1 MPIAEDSAGG
11 SPVPIPTNLT
21 TNLTGEATGSGTLDY
36 TTGDID
42 IAVTV
47 VDNGHNHI
55 LSNITDVQ
63 VNNAISGQILVTMEL
78 CGLMHTN
85 TSGITAIVQDLTPQL
100 GGNLDLNGKN
110 INGNGNINLA
120 DNYKLTLG
128 TGNDL
133 EISHDGVSSYIRDV
147 GAGDLQ
153 IFASDDVYI
162 RGQGSN
168 TYMARFNESGAV
180 TLYHNNVIRLITTD
194 SGITVTDEVEAAEFI
209 GPLRGP
215 TKFKGQAGEALSA
228 GDPVYISGIS
238 GNTTVVSK
246 ADANDASKMP
256 AFGIIDASV
265 SANATCQVLTFGE
278 MHNLDTSAFS
288 EGDELYVSNTG
299 TLTTAIPS
307 GESSQIQKIAKVT
320 RSHASA
326 GGIFIMGAGRSNA
339 VPNLDN
345 GDIFIGDGTNHATTT
360 SLNTAVNALTLTNYL
375 PLSGGAMT
383 GNITTS
389 GTFDGRDVSV
399 DGAKLDGIA
408 TGADVTLNEISA
420 GTNVTISAGGVIS
433 STASGGLAHVVDDTT
448 PQLGGN
454 LDLNSNDITGT
465 GNLNFTGSV
474 TLSGT
479 VDGRDVA
486 ADGTKLDGIE
496 AGATTDQTAA
506 QIKTAYESNSNTNAF
521 TDADQTKLN
530 NIEASADVTDT
541 ANVTAAGALMDSE
554 VTNLAQVKAFDSS
567 DYATAAQ
574 GTTADAALPKAG
586 GTMTGDILFNDGVKA
601 KFGASNDLQI
611 WHNGT
616 DSYVYDTGEGDLILR
631 GSSNIKLQSSS
642 GTALSTFTA
651 AGASTLYFS
660 AAEKL
665 ATTSSGIDVT
675 GNIDLPDNGKLLL
688 GASDDL
694 QLYHD
699 SSNSYIKEG
708 GTGNLFIDATSLRL
722 RTGAGTETYLT
733 ADGNGS
739 VDLYYDNV
747 KKLETTSTGI
757 DVTGDIDLTG
767 RLGIGTSSPAHELHI
782 ESTSPTIRMVDTDG
796 SNTLEITQSGSASYL
811 TFDNNMRF
819 RNASAVE
826 KLRIDSDGI
835 DVTGVTKTSGSGY
848 NPANTGW
855 ATNASLITSGSYGG
869 GLTFLD
875 GSAGYSIRV
884 ENSGADLVIGQ
895 GATSGALTEKVKID
909 ANGLDVTGELRTT
922 GSIYLNSGTA
932 DSPQVVWSS
941 SGYSDQYIDN
951 FQGNLRVVNS
961 GAQQVTIKQGG
972 NVGIGLSAPTA
983 KMHLFTDGIDQS
995 MFSAQADLGTNNR
1008 ILTLKSPVSDSAS
1021 EPYRWQ
1027 TSNSIQWEIDGTETK
1042 SMLLNSAGNLG
1053 VGTYSP
1059 SVKLDCAGSAKFN
1072 DSVEIQADSGFAF
1085 MEMGG
1090 PSGAFIDL
1098 KSPFSDDY
1106 DLRLQQDGSQ
1116 SKLRTLGT
1124 SVQIDTSSGY
1134 VHIGPQNT
1142 SYCHFTTDRTRYYFN
1157 QNLVVAGNRVVSS
1170 YGGDLL
1176 LQRGQSST
1184 QQISLGLS
1192 QVVMTG
1198 QLNIAGANPSSNNGA
1213 FEVPVISSSTPAI
1226 VSVSAGTTSLRTH
1239 HSFENSN
1246 GQVGKIN
1253 TLGTQTIYSTSSD
1266 YRLKTDVQ
1274 PMQGSIDRVKAL
1286 KPCNFEWITDGT
1298 RVDGFIAHEAQEV
1311 VPESVIGEKDGM
1323 RDKVNIITPLV
1334 EATYDQE
1341 GNELT
1346 AEIPAVTETEQVPD
1360 YQGIDQSKIV
1370 PLLTSALQDAI
1381 AKIEALETRLEAL
1394 ES

>member
-63 VNNAISGQILVTMEL
+63 VNNAISGQILVYNGTVWANA
-78 CGLMHTN
+78 TN

-100 GGNLDLNGKN
+100 GGNLDLNNRN
-110 INGNGNINLA
+110 I
-120 DNYKLTLG
+120 TG
-128 TGNDL
+128 TGN
-133 EISHDGVSSYIRDV
+133 IAI
-147 GAGDLQ
+147 
-153 IFASDDVYI
+153 
-162 RGQGSN
+162 
-168 TYMARFNESGAV
+168 
-180 TLYHNNVIRLITTD
+180 
-194 SGITVTDEVEAAEFI
+194 
-209 GPLRGP
+209 
-215 TKFKGQAGEALSA
+215 
-228 GDPVYISGIS
+228 
-238 GNTTVVSK
+238 
-246 ADANDASKMP
+246 
-256 AFGIIDASV
+256 
-265 SANATCQVLTFGE
+265 
-278 MHNLDTSAFS
+278 
-288 EGDELYVSNTG
+288 TG
-299 TLTTAIPS
+299 TI
-307 GESSQIQKIAKVT
+307 
-320 RSHASA
+320 
-326 GGIFIMGAGRSNA
+326 
-339 VPNLDN
+339 
-345 GDIFIGDGTNHATTT
+345 
-360 SLNTAVNALTLTNYL
+360 
-375 PLSGGAMT
+375 
-383 GNITTS
+383 
-389 GTFDGRDVSV
+389 DGRDVSA
-399 DGAKLDGIA
+399 DGTKLDGIESGA
-408 TGADVTLNEISA
+408 TADQTAAQIKTAYESNANTNNFADADVSKLSGIEPGATADQTAAQIKTAYESNADTNAFTDADHTKLDGIETAADVTDTTNVVASLTA

-486 ADGTKLDGIE
+486 ADGTKLDG
-496 AGATTDQTAA
+496 
-506 QIKTAYESNSNTNAF
+506 
-521 TDADQTKLN
+521 
-530 NIEASADVTDT
+530 IEASADVTDT

-611 WHNGT
+611 WHNGS
-616 DSYVYDTGEGDLILR
+616 DSYIYDTGEGDLILR

>member
-63 VNNAISGQILVTMEL
+63 VNNAISGQILVYNGTVWANA
-78 CGLMHTN
+78 TN
-85 TSGITAIVQDLTPQL
+85 TAGITAIVQDTSPQL

-133 EISHDGVSSYIRDV
+133 ELSHDGVSSYIRDV

-194 SGITVTDEVEAAEFI
+194 SGITVTDEVEADEFI

-433 STASGGLAHVVDDTT
+433 STASGGLAHVVDDLT
-448 PQLGGN
+448 PELGGN
-454 LDLNSNDITGT
+454 LSLNSNDITGT
-465 GNLNFTGSV
+465 GNLNFTGNV

-486 ADGTKLDGIE
+486 ADGTKLDG
-496 AGATTDQTAA
+496 
-506 QIKTAYESNSNTNAF
+506 
-521 TDADQTKLN
+521 
-530 NIEASADVTDT
+530 IEASADVTDT

-586 GTMTGDILFNDGVKA
+586 GTMTGDILFNDNVKA
-601 KFGASNDLQI
+601 KFGNSDLQI
-611 WHNGT
+611 
-616 DSYVYDTGEGDLILR
+616 
-631 GSSNIKLQSSS
+631 
-642 GTALSTFTA
+642 
-651 AGASTLYFS
+651 
-660 AAEKL
+660 
-665 ATTSSGIDVT
+665 
-675 GNIDLPDNGKLLL
+675 
-688 GASDDL
+688 
-694 QLYHD
+694 YHD
-699 SSNSYIKEG
+699 SSHSYIKDS

-739 VDLYYDNV
+739 VDLYYDNA
-747 KKLETTSTGI
+747 KKLETTSSGI
-757 DVTGDIDLTG
+757 DVTGTVVADKMFVE
-767 RLGIGTSSPAHELHI
+767 GTA
-782 ESTSPTIRMVDTDG
+782 DTRQW
-796 SNTLEITQSGSASYL
+796 EAGSAGQKLAIYAYDNSTFYHRL
-811 TFDNNMRF
+811 DTGNATNYQWGTFDNIPIYTITNNTIRTTLTNSGNF
-819 RNASAVE
+819 GIGSTNPTSLLHLAANAPYITFEDTDNNQDWQIQATAWFAIRDQTANAE
-826 KLRIDSDGI
+826 RMRIDSSGR
-835 DVTGVTKTSGSGY
+835 VGV
-848 NPANTGW
+848 
-855 ATNASLITSGSYGG
+855 
-869 GLTFLD
+869 
-875 GSAGYSIRV
+875 
-884 ENSGADLVIGQ
+884 
-895 GATSGALTEKVKID
+895 
-909 ANGLDVTGELRTT
+909 
-922 GSIYLNSGTA
+922 
-932 DSPQVVWSS
+932 
-941 SGYSDQYIDN
+941 
-951 FQGNLRVVNS
+951 
-961 GAQQVTIKQGG
+961 
-972 NVGIGLSAPTA
+972 GLSAPTA
-983 KMHLFTDGIDQS
+983 KIHLFTDGVDQS
-995 MFSAQADLGTNNR
+995 MFSAQADLGVQNR
-1008 ILTLKSPVSDSAS
+1008 ILTLKSPVSDSTTQ
-1021 EPYRWQ
+1021 PFRWQ
-1027 TSNSIQWEIDGTETK
+1027 TSNSILWEIDGTESK
-1042 SMLLNSAGNLG
+1042 SMNLNSVGNLG
-1053 VGTYSP
+1053 LGTYSP
-1059 SVKLDCAGSAKFN
+1059 TQKLEVTGKIQVTSADPEIFLTDTTTGVDHSIDGNSGVGNLFIHVDKNNEGSDPKFIVN
-1072 DSVEIQADSGFAF
+1072 V
-1085 MEMGG
+1085 
-1090 PSGAFIDL
+1090 
-1098 KSPFSDDY
+1098 
-1106 DLRLQQDGSQ
+1106 GSTDE
-1116 SKLRTLGT
+1116 LIVATET
-1124 SVQIDTSSGY
+1124 GY
-1134 VHIGPQNT
+1134 VGIGAPTPNNRLHIFDNNSDISMDSSASGQF
-1142 SYCHFTTDRTRYYFN
+1142 HID
-1157 QNLVVAGNRVVSS
+1157 GNG
-1170 YGGDLL
+1170 YAFA
-1176 LQRGQSST
+1176 
-1184 QQISLGLS
+1184 
-1192 QVVMTG
+1192 
-1198 QLNIAGANPSSNNGA
+1198 IALDAQGANIYTNSASRD
-1213 FEVPVISSSTPAI
+1213 VIF
-1226 VSVSAGTTSLRTH
+1226 GTNETERMRVTDDGTICTRSGVAEATMI
-1239 HSFENSN
+1239 SFENGN
-1246 GQVGKIN
+1246 GQVGKISSSG
-1253 TLGTQTIYSTSSD
+1253 LGTVYGTTSD
-1266 YRLKTDVQ
+1266 YRLKTDAQ
-1274 PMQGSIDRVKAL
+1274 PMTSSIDRLKAL
-1286 KPCNFEWITDGT
+1286 NPINFEWISDGS
-1298 RVDGFIAHEAQEV
+1298 RVDGFLAHEVQSI
-1311 VPESVIGEKDGM
+1311 VPEAVTGTQDGM
-1323 RDKVNIITPLV
+1323 QDEEYVVSEATGDIYTPAVQATYETIQVELTPAV
-1334 EATYDQE
+1334 EATYDE
-1341 GNELT
+1341 DGNELT
-1346 AEIPAVTETEQVPD
+1346 PSVEATYDEQDQELTPAIDEIIHSTDAPRPDELEEGQAWRETTERIMATRQVPD
-1360 YQGIDQSKIV
+1360 YQSIDQGKIV